1 MKQMKS
7 LSIVLKIDGKDKRF
21 VTPSFISG
29 KLFRQASEIAEEIES
44 ANSEK
49 FDLDKYLQ
57 FVCDAFGNKFDVN
70 QLEEGLDARMMIKT
84 IFAVVNYVIGNI
96 EKASALLA
104 QDEGSGQEEKN

>member
-7 LSIVLKIDGKDKRF
+7 LSITLKLDGKDKRF
-21 VTPSFISG
+21 VTPAFISG

-44 ANSEK
+44 ADNKK

-57 FVCDAFGNKFDVN
+57 FVCDVFGNKFDVN
-70 QLEEGLDARMMIKT
+70 QLEEGLDARMIIKT

-96 EKASALLA
+96 EQASALLV
-104 QDEGSGQEEKN
+104 QDEGSKEVKN

>member
-1 MKQMKS
+1 MKS
-7 LSIVLKIDGKDKRF
+7 LSITLKIDGKDKRF
-21 VTPSFISG
+21 VTPAFISG

-104 QDEGSGQEEKN
+104 QNEGSGQDEKN

>member
-1 MKQMKS
+1 MKS
-7 LSIVLKIDGKDKRF
+7 LSITLKIDGKDKRF

-44 ANSEK
+44 VDSKK

-57 FVCDAFGNKFDVN
+57 FVCDVFGNKFDVN
-70 QLEEGLDARMMIKT
+70 QLEEGLDARMIIKT

-96 EKASALLA
+96 EQASALLV
-104 QDEGSGQEEKN
+104 QDEGSKEVKN

>member
-1 MKQMKS
+1 MEQMKS

-21 VTPSFISG
+21 VTPAFISG

-44 ANSEK
+44 FDNKK

-57 FVCDAFGNKFDVN
+57 FVCDVFGNKFDVN
-70 QLEEGLDARMMIKT
+70 QLEEGLDARMIIKT

-96 EKASALLA
+96 EQASALLV
-104 QDEGSGQEEKN
+104 QDEGGKEVKN